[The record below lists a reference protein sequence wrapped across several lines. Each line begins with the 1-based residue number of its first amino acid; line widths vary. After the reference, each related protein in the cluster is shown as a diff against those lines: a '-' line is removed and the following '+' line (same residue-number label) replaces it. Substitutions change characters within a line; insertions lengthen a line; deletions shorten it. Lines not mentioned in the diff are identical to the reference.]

1 ARGSVPSSH
10 VTRRSRY
17 APVADCRSST
27 PTTVV
32 VAWRVRSATGYA
44 TRTRRP
50 IASSARWAISTI
62 SGAGLTSR
70 RFTIDLL
77 LGLPCLAAGLLI
89 LGPRLGT
96 GAGAL
101 ARGAPLRGPPLRL
114 AAEEPAVL
122 RGLRAM
128 DIRAVRQ
135 VALRQRNDSGVAPRP
150 GGQGARIEC
159 GADRGRH
166 SVLLVRGW
174 DLAGEPPRPRITG
187 AADQPPR
194 PSAFRR
200 PLAASRLHL
209 ARPLLLVLPPQAVA
223 GIVDRCEHV
232 VLEVG
237 GHAVPAAGR
246 RGTGPVPPGDVPGR
260 QIGRDA
266 VAAGG
271 LGRAPQVRGDT
282 DRATH
287 LVLHTT
293 DSHPH
298 RAVALPAPRGL
309 ALEALLLGLPCV
321 RLRSPVVQ
329 PEAEDLDLG

>member
-128 DIRAVRQ
+128 DVRAVRQ
-135 VALRQRNDSGVAPRP
+135 VALRQRNHSGVAPRP

-159 GADRGRH
+159 GADRGSH
-166 SVLLVRGW
+166 SVLQVRGW
-174 DLAGEPPRPRITG
+174 DLAGVAPRPRITG

-194 PSAFRR
+194 PSASGNGVGTWGYTRLKYAFTAAFSSSRSGRSGRTRITSGSR
-200 PLAASRLHL
+200 PGKAITSPTASVSVHTST
-209 ARPLLLVLPPQAVA
+209 VY
-223 GIVDRCEHV
+223 
-232 VLEVG
+232 G
-237 GHAVPAAGR
+237 G
-246 RGTGPVPPGDVPGR
+246 
-260 QIGRDA
+260 
-266 VAAGG
+266 
-271 LGRAPQVRGDT
+271 
-282 DRATH
+282 
-287 LVLHTT
+287 
-293 DSHPH
+293 
-298 RAVALPAPRGL
+298 
-309 ALEALLLGLPCV
+309 
-321 RLRSPVVQ
+321 
-329 PEAEDLDLG
+329 